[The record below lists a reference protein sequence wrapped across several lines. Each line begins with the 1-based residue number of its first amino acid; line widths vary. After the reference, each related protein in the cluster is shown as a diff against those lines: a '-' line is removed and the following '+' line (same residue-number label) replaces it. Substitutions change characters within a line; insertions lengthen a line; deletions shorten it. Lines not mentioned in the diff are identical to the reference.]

1 MGDSGALLLG
11 FILAA
16 VSIQGLLKTA
26 ATVALFF
33 PLLVLAVP
41 ILDTSFVVVRRLK
54 HGRDGLLR
62 PTRPTCT
69 TASCAAGS
77 RSAAPR

>member
-11 FILAA
+11 FVLAA
-16 VSIQGLLKTA
+16 VAVQGLLKTA

-41 ILDTSFVVVRRLK
+41 IVDTTFVVARRLK
-54 HGRDGLLR
+54 HGQRCSR
-62 PTRPTCT
+62 ATRRTST
-69 TASCAAGS
+69 TASCAAAS
-77 RSAAPR
+77 RSGARR